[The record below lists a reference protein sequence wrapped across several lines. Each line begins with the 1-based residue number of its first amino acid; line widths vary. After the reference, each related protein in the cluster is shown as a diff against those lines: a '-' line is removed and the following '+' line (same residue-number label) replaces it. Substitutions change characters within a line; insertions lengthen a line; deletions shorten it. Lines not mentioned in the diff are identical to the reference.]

1 MPPGSG
7 VVSAAKIL
15 RPDTPEPL
23 VPSIIARND
32 RHMTQPDLNNPVV
45 LRAQALGVT
54 PRLEGESTKDYLKRV
69 DLYYHYLLSG
79 RLPA

>member
-32 RHMTQPDLNNPVV
+32 RHMTQDKVWRDDFTDPEAE
-45 LRAQALGVT
+45 RWW
-54 PRLEGESTKDYLKRV
+54 E
-69 DLYYHYLLSG
+69 
-79 RLPA
+79 